1 MRYFSALFIILLS
14 FSAFADDEV
23 RVGRY
28 TTTVP
33 AVTSAQSDPLSVVV
47 SVTFGPHIQTVGE
60 SLAYLLMRSGYRL
73 ADLDASDPYLPILLS
88 RPLPQVH
95 RHLGPVRLDRALVAL
110 AGSAWNLVVDP
121 VNRLISYELQARYRP
136 DSLLDTDTETI
147 NIPAASDRE

>member
-1 MRYFSALFIILLS
+1 MRYFSALFIISLS

-33 AVTSAQSDPLSVVV
+33 VVTSAQSDPLSVVV
-47 SVTFGPHIQTVGE
+47 SVSFGAHIQTVGE

-95 RHLGPVRLDRALVAL
+95 RHLGPVRLDGALVAL
-110 AGSAWNLVVDP
+110 AGSAWRLVVDP
-121 VNRLISYELQARYRP
+121 VNRLISYELQAQFRP
-136 DSLLDTDTETI
+136 DSLSDDNETI
-147 NIPAASDRE
+147 VDK